1 MQVSTIA
8 ARIKERV
15 EVRGPP
21 REKEGDMEE
30 RQKATERKRERGTRE
45 GMFVR
50 SPKVPEPI
58 LPSYLNSNSKYRRGL
73 LTYCLFRL
81 DRGDSERVKAISRPK
96 MSPSSSPVPDC
107 HKFRADKN
115 RLPDNLYSF
124 HYNRS

>member
-1 MQVSTIA
+1 
-8 ARIKERV
+8 
-15 EVRGPP
+15 
-21 REKEGDMEE
+21 MEE
-30 RQKATERKRERGTRE
+30 RQKATERKRERESEERRE

-96 MSPSSSPVPDC
+96 MSPPPPPAPYPIVTSSVS
-107 HKFRADKN
+107 R
-115 RLPDNLYSF
+115 
-124 HYNRS
+124 